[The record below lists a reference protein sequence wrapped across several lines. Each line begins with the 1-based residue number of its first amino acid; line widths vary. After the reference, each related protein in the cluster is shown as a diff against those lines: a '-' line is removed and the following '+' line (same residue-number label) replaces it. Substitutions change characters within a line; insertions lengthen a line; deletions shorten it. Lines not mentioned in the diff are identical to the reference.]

1 MIIQRQ
7 RKILSQRLK
16 VPPTVNQF
24 SHVLDKNQAA
34 EVFRLMSKYAP
45 ETEAEKKARLEAA
58 AKAKAEGKPVE
69 EKRALVVKYGL
80 DNVTKLVERKKA
92 KLVLIANDVDPL
104 ELVMWLPALCHRCVR
119 DRERQGPSG
128 RVGAPEDRYVRVSDG
143 SEP

>member
-1 MIIQRQ
+1 M
-7 RKILSQRLK
+7 
-16 VPPTVNQF
+16 NQF

-104 ELVMWLPALCHRCVR
+104 ELVMWLPALCHKMGVASLRTR
-119 DRERQGPSG
+119 S
-128 RVGAPEDRYVRVSDG
+128 
-143 SEP
+143 